1 MLKWKAENYQLLK
14 GNYGADEEVEK
25 EFSVWISDI
34 MKKQDKTAL
43 SFHFIGAYWSFGL
56 EKLQQ

>member
-14 GNYGADEEVEK
+14 GNRGDDEEVEK
-25 EFSVWISDI
+25 EFQVWISDI
-34 MKKQDKTAL
+34 IKKQDKAAL
-43 SFHFIGAYWSFGL
+43 SFHFISAYWRFGL